1 MYLWKKFPLQ
11 SQTQLLV
18 TKASA
23 AVTIMFLIGSCKAV
37 CPEAGHIVNQEAAA
51 NHGVSTA
58 ADLPPALGQNHMVQ
72 TKKDPL
78 KKRENIVVL
87 AKIGTSMQIMV
98 VATDIQ
104 LPPQRIYLIVHTV
117 LSMDTMIPWYR
128 ETHLI
133 VCQIYRQWQ

>member
-51 NHGVSTA
+51 NHRVSTA

-87 AKIGTSMQIMV
+87 AKIGTNMQIMV

>member
-87 AKIGTSMQIMV
+87 AKIGTNMQIMV